1 MENEKRL
8 LAKCRVYT
16 SDIGNHTQ
24 NLQGALKMTQQDNTT
39 ISQLKSELE
48 KMYKIL
54 ELFKDREE

>member
-39 ISQLKSELE
+39 IAHLKSELE